1 MNLHKLLTQ
10 RAAND
15 NPVRIGLIGCG
26 KFGTM
31 FLTQALQT
39 KGLHVVGIADLNTER
54 AQHNLSTA
62 GWDSSRRDAKSLN
75 AAFQSGT
82 TYVGDDAAAL
92 IAYERLDGI
101 IEATGI
107 PLGGSNVYFELAG
120 FVGAYQQVLHDHL
133 DFLDRFSEA

>member
-1 MNLHKLLTQ
+1 MNLYKLLTQ

-15 NPVRIGLIGCG
+15 NPVRVGLIGCG

-62 GWDSSRRDAKSLN
+62 GWDRSHFDAQSLD

-82 TYVGDDAAAL
+82 THVGDDAAAL
-92 IAYERLDGI
+92 IAYERLDVI
-101 IEATGI
+101 IEAT
-107 PLGGSNVYFELAG
+107 
-120 FVGAYQQVLHDHL
+120 
-133 DFLDRFSEA
+133 